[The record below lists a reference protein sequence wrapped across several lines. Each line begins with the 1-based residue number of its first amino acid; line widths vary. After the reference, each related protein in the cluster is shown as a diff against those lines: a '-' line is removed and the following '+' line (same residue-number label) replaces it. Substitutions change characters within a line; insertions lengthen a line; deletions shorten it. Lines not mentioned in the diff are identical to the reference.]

1 MIPSF
6 DQIIKSIEKLPAAEQ
21 ERIRRW
27 LEDKVAT
34 NGEGH
39 HSQAHADRSAKSL
52 RWLHEN
58 RGKYSGQWVALDG
71 DRLIAIGPTAKE
83 VYSKA
88 KSEGAEI
95 PFVELVTGRKSG
107 PFTGGWLS

>member
-6 DQIIKSIEKLPAAEQ
+6 DQIIKSIEQLPAAEQ

-27 LEDKVAT
+27 LEDKGGT

-39 HSQAHADRSAKSL
+39 GSQAHANRSAKSL

-58 RGKYSGQWVALDG
+58 REKYLGQWVALDG
-71 DRLIAIGPTAKE
+71 DRLIGSGPTAKE

-88 KSEGAEI
+88 KAEGIEI
-95 PFVELVTGRKSG
+95 PFVELVSERESV
-107 PFTGGWLS
+107 PFTGGWL